1 LKFIQSV
8 QRAFSILE
16 YILLNN
22 GAGISDLSRKFNLNK
37 STVFSIVKTLEQ
49 LGYVYQCNSLNSYL
63 PTYRIHS
70 IATSCTTENSIV
82 AFAHPYI
89 YQLSKK
95 YGETVHF
102 VNGREHSVVY
112 VDKVES
118 DKNIRYHTDLGS
130 EMPLH
135 CTGVGK
141 AILAWRSEAE
151 INEYIDAG
159 LVALTEKT
167 ITDPETLHEVI
178 HKIRK
183 NGYSI
188 DDEEN
193 SEGLFC
199 IGVPIF
205 NKSGAVV
212 HSISISLPKYRLS
225 EINIDEAVSDLKRTA
240 AEIMKFY

>member
-1 LKFIQSV
+1 MKAIQSV

-16 YILLNN
+16 CILSNN
-22 GAGISDLSRKFNLNK
+22 GAGISEMSRKLDLNK

-49 LGYVYQCNSLNSYL
+49 LGYVYLCKPLNTYM
-63 PTYRIHS
+63 PTYRIQS
-70 IATSCTTENSIV
+70 IIDSSAVENSIV
-82 AFAHPYI
+82 SFAHPYI
-89 YQLSKK
+89 YELSKK

-102 VNGREHSVVY
+102 VGCNEYKVVY
-112 VDKVES
+112 IDKVES
-118 DKNIRYHTDLGS
+118 DKNIRYNTDLGS

-141 AILAWRSEAE
+141 AILAWRSEDE
-151 INEYIDAG
+151 ISDYIEAG
-159 LVALTEKT
+159 LASLTKNT
-167 ITDPETLHEVI
+167 ITDPDILHKVI
-178 HKIRK
+178 LEIRK

-193 SEGLFC
+193 SDGLYC

-205 NKSGAVV
+205 NKSGIVV

-225 EINIDEAVSDLKRTA
+225 ELNIDEAVSDLKRTA